1 MVLAPARLQSPTT
14 HNQPLLTTEEWREVG
29 VSDVV
34 GAAARTVG
42 GRQRSSARVG
52 EAQVL
57 RVRLLQARNEAP
69 YGITNSGL
77 RLQVDITSNL
87 DAQLKAGL
95 EARSQTARGL

>member
-1 MVLAPARLQSPTT
+1 M
-14 HNQPLLTTEEWREVG
+14 
-29 VSDVV
+29 
-34 GAAARTVG
+34 
-42 GRQRSSARVG
+42 
-52 EAQVL
+52 L